1 MKKAIRDEYAEKGV
15 EAYYKANANVYE
27 NPHFPYIKA
36 LLWQNKHRINYNRVL
51 DFCAGGGEVTLILS
65 DENLLIEEGKSIRGK
80 ENEPQFLGCDPFT
93 FKLYEKNTGFKCL
106 PFNFEDVIKG
116 KFEKKLAGNIFT
128 SIISS
133 FGMHLCP
140 EKQLFSLVY
149 QLFALSQNIVIITP
163 HKRPQL
169 EKLQGVQLLFE
180 DFVLTEKGK
189 KVFLRSYIL
198 RAYPENL
205 GGERG

>member
-36 LLWQNKHRINYNRVL
+36 LLWQNKHRINYERVL
-51 DFCAGGGEVTLILS
+51 DFCAGGGEVTLIVS
-65 DENLLIEEGKSIRGK
+65 DEN
-80 ENEPQFLGCDPFT
+80 FLTEKTLEIKKKDLQHVGCDPFT
-93 FKLYEKNTGFKCL
+93 YKLYEKNTGCPCL
-106 PFNFEDVIKG
+106 PFDFEDVIKG
-116 KFEKKLAGNIFT
+116 KLYKKLAGDSFT
-128 SIISS
+128 SVISS

-140 EKQLFSLVY
+140 EKQLFPLVY
-149 QLFALSQNIVIITP
+149 QLFALSENIVIITP

-189 KVFLRSYIL
+189 KVFLKSYIL
-198 RAYPENL
+198 R
-205 GGERG
+205 GG

>member
-36 LLWQNKHRINYNRVL
+36 LLWQNKHRINYARVL

-65 DENLLIEEGKSIRGK
+65 DENLIIEK
-80 ENEPQFLGCDPFT
+80 EKAFESKKKEQRHIGCDPFT
-93 FKLYEKNTGFKCL
+93 FKLYEKNTGYACV
-106 PFNFEDVIKG
+106 PYNFEDVIKG
-116 KFEKKLAGNIFT
+116 KLYKKLAGDSFT
-128 SIISS
+128 SVISS

-140 EKQLFSLVY
+140 EKQLFPLVY
-149 QLFALSQNIVIITP
+149 QLFALSDNIVIITP

-169 EKLQGVQLLFE
+169 EKIQGVQLLFE

-189 KVFLRSYIL
+189 KVFLKSYIL
-198 RAYPENL
+198 R
-205 GGERG
+205 GG